1 MSDNILITDN
11 LTKRYGDKIAA
22 DKINIHVKKGEIYG
36 LIGRNGAG
44 KTTILKMLSGLSTP
58 AEGSYSI
65 LGKTG
70 KELDAVRSKVGALIE
85 NPGIYPSMSAYENL
99 KLKCIAM
106 DRNEDEYI
114 NELLSLVGLQ
124 DTGKKAAKNFSM
136 GMKQR
141 LGIALAL
148 IGDPEIIILDEPIN
162 GLDPQGIA
170 EMRDILKTLSREKGL
185 TVIISSH
192 ILEELAKIADAY
204 GIIHDGKL
212 LVEMTAEE
220 LEEQCGEYT
229 VLKTDN
235 NEKAADI
242 LKKFGITDFSRIDD
256 ETIHIKVKM
265 NHKGKIIQELVI
277 SGVDIRE
284 IAEKRITLE
293 QYYFDLTGGRMIE
306 R

>member
-11 LTKRYGDKIAA
+11 LTKRYGDKNAA

-58 AEGSYSI
+58 TEGSYSI

-70 KELDAVRSKVGALIE
+70 KELDSVRAKVGALIE

-148 IGDPEIIILDEPIN
+148 IGEPEIIILDEPIN

-170 EMRDILKTLSREKGL
+170 AMRDILKTLSKEKGL
-185 TVIISSH
+185 TIIISSH

-212 LVEMTAEE
+212 LVELTAEE
-220 LEEQCGEYT
+220 LEEKCGEYT

-242 LKKFGITDFSRIDD
+242 LEQFGITDFSRIDD

-265 NHKGKIIQELVI
+265 NNKGKIIQELVI

-293 QYYFDLTGGRMIE
+293 QYYFDLTGGRNNV
-306 R
+306 

>member
-1 MSDNILITDN
+1 MSDNILITNN
-11 LTKRYGDKIAA
+11 LTKRYGNKNAA
-22 DKINIHVKKGEIYG
+22 DKINIHVNKGEIYG

-58 AEGSYSI
+58 TDGSYSI

-70 KELDAVRSKVGALIE
+70 KDLASVRSKVGTLIE
-85 NPGIYPSMSAYENL
+85 NPGLYPNLSAYDNL
-99 KLKCIAM
+99 KLKCIIM

-114 NELLSLVGLQ
+114 NELLNLVGLQ
-124 DTGKKAAKNFSM
+124 DTGKKVSKNFSM

-170 EMRDILKTLSREKGL
+170 EMRDILTTLSKEKGF
-185 TVIISSH
+185 TIIISSH
-192 ILEELAKIADAY
+192 ILDELAKIADAY

-220 LEEQCGEYT
+220 LKEKCGEYT
-229 VLKTDN
+229 ILKTDN
-235 NEKAADI
+235 NEKTADI
-242 LKKFGITDFSRIDD
+242 LKKFDITDFSQIDD
-256 ETIHIKVKM
+256 ETIHINVKM

-284 IAEKRITLE
+284 IAERRITLE
-293 QYYFDLTGGRMIE
+293 QYYLGLTGGKKND
-306 R
+306 

>member
-11 LTKRYGDKIAA
+11 LTKRYGDKNAA
-22 DKINIHVKKGEIYG
+22 NKINIHVKKGEIYG

-58 AEGSYSI
+58 TEGSYSI

-70 KELDAVRSKVGALIE
+70 KELDSVRAKVGALIE

-170 EMRDILKTLSREKGL
+170 AMRDILKTLSKEKGL
-185 TVIISSH
+185 TIIISSH

-212 LVEMTAEE
+212 LVELTAEE
-220 LEEQCGEYT
+220 LEEKCGEYT

-242 LKKFGITDFSRIDD
+242 LEQFGITDFSRIDD

-265 NHKGKIIQELVI
+265 NNKGKIIQELVI

-293 QYYFDLTGGRMIE
+293 QYYFDLTGGRNNV
-306 R
+306 

>member
-1 MSDNILITDN
+1 MSDNIVITND
-11 LTKRYGDKIAA
+11 LTKRYGDKNAA

-58 AEGSYSI
+58 TEGSYSI
-65 LGKTG
+65 FGKTG
-70 KELDAVRSKVGALIE
+70 KELDPVRSKVGTLIE
-85 NPGIYPSMSAYENL
+85 NPGLYPNMSAYENL
-99 KLKCIAM
+99 KLKCIVM
-106 DRNEDEYI
+106 DRNKDEYI

-124 DTGKKAAKNFSM
+124 NTGKKAVKKFSM

-170 EMRDILKTLSREKGL
+170 EMRDILTTLSRQKGL
-185 TVIISSH
+185 TIIISSH

-212 LVEMTAEE
+212 LVEMTAKE
-220 LEEQCGEYT
+220 LEDKCGEYT
-229 VLKTDN
+229 VLRTDN
-235 NEKAADI
+235 NIKTADI
-242 LKKFGITDFSRIDD
+242 LKKFDITDFSQIDD
-256 ETIHIKVKM
+256 ETLHIHVKM
-265 NHKGKIIQELVI
+265 NNKGKIIQELGTA
-277 SGVDIRE
+277 GVDIRE
-284 IAEKRITLE
+284 ITEKRVTLE
-293 QYYFDLTGGRMIE
+293 QYYLDLTGDKNND
-306 R
+306 

>member
-1 MSDNILITDN
+1 MSDSILITND
-11 LTKRYGDKIAA
+11 LTKRYGDKNAA
-22 DKINIHVKKGEIYG
+22 DKINIHVHKGEIYG

-58 AEGSYSI
+58 TEGSYSI
-65 LGKTG
+65 LGRTG
-70 KELDAVRSKVGALIE
+70 KELTSVRSKVGTLIE
-85 NPGIYPSMSAYENL
+85 TPGLYPNMSAYENL
-99 KLKCIAM
+99 KLKCIIM
-106 DRNEDEYI
+106 DRNEDKYI

-124 DTGKKAAKNFSM
+124 NTGKKAVKKFSM

-170 EMRDILKTLSREKGL
+170 EMRDILTTLSKEKGL
-185 TVIISSH
+185 TIIISSH

-212 LVEMTAEE
+212 RVEMTARE
-220 LEEQCGEYT
+220 LEEKCGEYT
-229 VLKTDN
+229 VLKTDDN
-235 NEKAADI
+235 KKTADI
-242 LKKFGITDFSRIDD
+242 LKKFNITDFSQIDD
-256 ETIHIKVKM
+256 ETIHINVKM
-265 NHKGKIIQELVI
+265 NNKGEIIQALGT

-293 QYYFDLTGGRMIE
+293 QYYLDLTGGKKND
-306 R
+306 

>member
-11 LTKRYGDKIAA
+11 LTKRYGDKNAA

-58 AEGSYSI
+58 TEGSYSI

-70 KELDAVRSKVGALIE
+70 KELDSVRAKVGALIE

-106 DRNEDEYI
+106 DRNEDAYI

-124 DTGKKAAKNFSM
+124 DTGKKATKNFSM

-170 EMRDILKTLSREKGL
+170 AMRDILKTLSKEKGL
-185 TVIISSH
+185 TIIISSH

-212 LVEMTAEE
+212 LVELTAEE
-220 LEEQCGEYT
+220 LEEKCGEYT

-242 LKKFGITDFSRIDD
+242 LEQFGITDFSRIDD

-265 NHKGKIIQELVI
+265 NNKGKIIQELVI

-293 QYYFDLTGGRMIE
+293 QYYFDLTGGRNNV
-306 R
+306 

>member
-1 MSDNILITDN
+1 MSDNIIITSN
-11 LTKRYGDKIAA
+11 LTKRYGNKNAA
-22 DKINIHVKKGEIYG
+22 DKINIQVNKGEIYG

-58 AEGSYSI
+58 TEGCYSI

-70 KELDAVRSKVGALIE
+70 KELEAVRSKVGTLIE
-85 NPGIYPSMSAYENL
+85 NPGLYPNLSAYENL
-99 KLKCIAM
+99 KLKCIVM
-106 DRNEDEYI
+106 DRNEDGYI
-114 NELLSLVGLQ
+114 KELLNLVGLQ
-124 DTGKKAAKNFSM
+124 DAGKKAAKNFSM

-170 EMRDILKTLSREKGL
+170 EMRDILKTLSKEKGL
-185 TVIISSH
+185 TIIISSH

-212 LVEMTAEE
+212 LVEMTAGE
-220 LEEQCGEYT
+220 LEEKCGEYT

-235 NEKAADI
+235 NEKTADI
-242 LKKFGITDFSRIDD
+242 LRKFDITGFDQIDD
-256 ETIHIKVKM
+256 ETIHINEKM
-265 NHKGKIIQELVI
+265 KNKGKIIQELVV

-293 QYYFDLTGGRMIE
+293 QYYLQLTGGGKND
-306 R
+306 

>member
-1 MSDNILITDN
+1 MSDNILITNN
-11 LTKRYGDKIAA
+11 LTKRYGNKNAA
-22 DKINIHVKKGEIYG
+22 DKINIHVNKGEIYG

-58 AEGSYSI
+58 TEGSYSI

-70 KELDAVRSKVGALIE
+70 KDLASVRSKVGTLIE
-85 NPGIYPSMSAYENL
+85 NPGLYPNLSAYENL
-99 KLKCIAM
+99 KLKCIIM

-114 NELLSLVGLQ
+114 NELLNLVGLQ
-124 DTGKKAAKNFSM
+124 DTGKKVSKNFSM

-170 EMRDILKTLSREKGL
+170 EMRDILTTLSKEKGF
-185 TVIISSH
+185 TIIISSH
-192 ILEELAKIADAY
+192 ILDELAKIADAY

-220 LEEQCGEYT
+220 LKEKCGEYT
-229 VLKTDN
+229 ILKTDN

-242 LKKFGITDFSRIDD
+242 LKKFDITDFSQIDD
-256 ETIHIKVKM
+256 ETIHINVKM

-284 IAEKRITLE
+284 IAERRITLE
-293 QYYFDLTGGRMIE
+293 QYYLDLTGGKKND
-306 R
+306 

>member
-1 MSDNILITDN
+1 MSDNILITNN
-11 LTKRYGDKIAA
+11 LTKRYGNKNAA
-22 DKINIHVKKGEIYG
+22 DKINIHVNKGEIYG

-58 AEGSYSI
+58 TEGSYSI

-70 KELDAVRSKVGALIE
+70 KDLACVRSKVGTLIE
-85 NPGIYPSMSAYENL
+85 NPGLYPNMSAYENL
-99 KLKCIAM
+99 KLKCIVM
-106 DRNEDEYI
+106 DRNKDEYI
-114 NELLSLVGLQ
+114 NELLNLVGLQ
-124 DTGKKAAKNFSM
+124 DTGKKVSKNFSM

-170 EMRDILKTLSREKGL
+170 EMRDILTTLSKEKGF
-185 TVIISSH
+185 TIIISSH
-192 ILEELAKIADAY
+192 ILDELAKIADAY

-212 LVEMTAEE
+212 LVEMTAEGLKE
-220 LEEQCGEYT
+220 KCGEYT
-229 VLKTDN
+229 ILKTDN
-235 NEKAADI
+235 HEKTADI
-242 LKKFGITDFSRIDD
+242 LKKFDITDFSQIDD
-256 ETIHIKVKM
+256 ETIHINVKM

-284 IAEKRITLE
+284 IAERRITLE
-293 QYYFDLTGGRMIE
+293 QYYLGLTGGKKND
-306 R
+306 

>member
-1 MSDNILITDN
+1 MSDNIIITSN
-11 LTKRYGDKIAA
+11 LTKRYGNKNAA
-22 DKINIHVKKGEIYG
+22 DKINIQVNKGEIYG

-58 AEGSYSI
+58 TEGCYSI

-70 KELDAVRSKVGALIE
+70 KELEAVRSKVGTLIE
-85 NPGIYPSMSAYENL
+85 NPGLYPNLSAYENL
-99 KLKCIAM
+99 KLKCIVM
-106 DRNEDEYI
+106 DRNEDGYI
-114 NELLSLVGLQ
+114 KELLNLVGLQ
-124 DTGKKAAKNFSM
+124 DAGKKAAKNFSM

-170 EMRDILKTLSREKGL
+170 EMRDILKTLSKEKGL
-185 TVIISSH
+185 TIIISSH

-212 LVEMTAEE
+212 LVEMTAGE
-220 LEEQCGEYT
+220 LEEKCGEYT

-235 NEKAADI
+235 NEKTADI
-242 LKKFGITDFSRIDD
+242 LRKFDITDFDQIDD
-256 ETIHIKVKM
+256 ETIHINEKM
-265 NHKGKIIQELVI
+265 KNKGKIIQELVV

-293 QYYFDLTGGRMIE
+293 QYYLQLTGGGKND
-306 R
+306 

>member
-1 MSDNILITDN
+1 MGDNIIITND
-11 LTKRYGDKIAA
+11 LTKRYGDKNAA

-58 AEGSYSI
+58 TEGTYSI
-65 LGKTG
+65 FGKTG
-70 KELDAVRSKVGALIE
+70 KELDTVRSKVGTLIE
-85 NPGIYPSMSAYENL
+85 NPGLYPNLSAYENL
-99 KLKCIAM
+99 KLKCIVM
-106 DRNEDEYI
+106 GRNEDGYI
-114 NELLSLVGLQ
+114 NEILSLVGLQ
-124 DTGKKAAKNFSM
+124 HTGKKASKTFSM

-170 EMRDILKTLSREKGL
+170 EMRDILTMLSKDKGL
-185 TVIISSH
+185 TIIISSH

-220 LEEQCGEYT
+220 LKEKCGEYT
-229 VLKTDN
+229 VLKTDDN
-235 NEKAADI
+235 NKTTDI
-242 LKKFGITDFSRIDD
+242 LKKFNITDFSQVDE
-256 ETIHIKVKM
+256 ETIHIRVKM
-265 NHKGKIIQELVI
+265 NNKGKIIQELVM

-293 QYYFDLTGGRMIE
+293 QYYLDLTGGRNHD
-306 R
+306 

>member
-1 MSDNILITDN
+1 MSDNILITNN
-11 LTKRYGDKIAA
+11 LTKRYGDKYAA
-22 DKINIHVKKGEIYG
+22 DKINIHVNKGQIYG

-58 AEGSYSI
+58 TDGSYSI

-70 KELDAVRSKVGALIE
+70 KELDSVRSKVGALIE
-85 NPGIYPSMSAYENL
+85 NPGLYLNLSAYENL

-106 DRNEDEYI
+106 DRNEDKYI

-124 DTGKKAAKNFSM
+124 HTGKKASKNFSM

-170 EMRDILKTLSREKGL
+170 EMRDILTTLSKEKGL
-185 TVIISSH
+185 TIIISSH

-212 LVEMTAEE
+212 LVEMTAGE
-220 LEEQCGEYT
+220 LEEKCGEYT

-235 NEKAADI
+235 NKKTADI
-242 LKKFGITDFSRIDD
+242 LEKFGVTDFSQIDD
-256 ETIHIKVKM
+256 ETIHINVKM
-265 NHKGKIIQELVI
+265 NNKGKIIQELVI
-277 SGVDIRE
+277 SEVDIRE

-293 QYYFDLTGGRMIE
+293 QYYFDLTGGRNNV
-306 R
+306 

>member
-1 MSDNILITDN
+1 MSDNIIITAD
-11 LTKRYGDKIAA
+11 LTKRYGDKNAA
-22 DKINIHVKKGEIYG
+22 DKINIHVNKGEIYG

-58 AEGSYSI
+58 TEGSYSI

-70 KELDAVRSKVGALIE
+70 KELDSVRSRVGTLIE
-85 NPGIYPSMSAYENL
+85 NPGLYPNMSAYENL
-99 KLKCIAM
+99 KLKCIVM
-106 DRNEDEYI
+106 DRNDDEYI

-124 DTGKKAAKNFSM
+124 NAGKKAVKKFSM

-170 EMRDILKTLSREKGL
+170 EMRDILTTLSKEKGL
-185 TVIISSH
+185 TIIISSH

-204 GIIHDGKL
+204 GIIHDGRL
-212 LVEMTAEE
+212 LVEMTAKE
-220 LEEQCGEYT
+220 LEEKCGEYI
-229 VLKTDN
+229 VLKTDDN
-235 NEKAADI
+235 KKTADI
-242 LKKFGITDFSRIDD
+242 LKKFNITDFSQIDD
-256 ETIHIKVKM
+256 ETIHINVKM
-265 NHKGKIIQELVI
+265 NNKGEIIQALGI

-293 QYYFDLTGGRMIE
+293 QYYLDLTGGKNND
-306 R
+306 

>member
-1 MSDNILITDN
+1 MSDNIIITND
-11 LTKRYGDKIAA
+11 LTKRYGDKNAA
-22 DKINIHVKKGEIYG
+22 DKICIHVKKGEIYG

-58 AEGSYSI
+58 TEGSYSI

-70 KELDAVRSKVGALIE
+70 RELNAIRSKVGALIE
-85 NPGIYPSMSAYENL
+85 NPGLYPNMSAYENL
-99 KLKCIAM
+99 KLKCIVM

-114 NELLSLVGLQ
+114 YELLSLVGLQ
-124 DTGKKAAKNFSM
+124 HTGKRASKNFSM

-148 IGDPEIIILDEPIN
+148 IGDPEVIILDEPIN

-170 EMRDILKTLSREKGL
+170 EMRDILTTLSKEKGL
-185 TVIISSH
+185 TIIISSH

-220 LEEQCGEYT
+220 LEEKCGEYT

-235 NEKAADI
+235 NIKTADI
-242 LKKFGITDFSRIDD
+242 LMKFSITDFSQVDD
-256 ETIHIKVKM
+256 ETIHIHVKM
-265 NHKGKIIQELVI
+265 NNKGKIIQELVT

-284 IAEKRITLE
+284 IAERHITLE
-293 QYYFDLTGGRMIE
+293 QYYLDLTGGRNND
-306 R
+306 

>member
-1 MSDNILITDN
+1 MSDNIIITND
-11 LTKRYGDKIAA
+11 LTKRYGDKNAA
-22 DKINIHVKKGEIYG
+22 DKICIHVKKGEIYG

-58 AEGSYSI
+58 TEGSYSI

-70 KELDAVRSKVGALIE
+70 RELNAIRSKVGALIE
-85 NPGIYPSMSAYENL
+85 NPGLYPNMSAYENL
-99 KLKCIAM
+99 KLKCIVM

-124 DTGKKAAKNFSM
+124 HTGKKPLKGFSM

-170 EMRDILKTLSREKGL
+170 EMRDILTMLSKDKGL
-185 TVIISSH
+185 TIIISSH

-204 GIIHDGKL
+204 GIIHNGKL

-220 LEEQCGEYT
+220 LEEKCGEYT

-235 NEKAADI
+235 NIKTADI
-242 LKKFGITDFSRIDD
+242 LKKFSITDFSQIDD
-256 ETIHIKVKM
+256 ETIHIRVKM
-265 NHKGKIIQELVI
+265 NNKGKIIQELVT

-284 IAEKRITLE
+284 IAEKHITLE
-293 QYYFDLTGGRMIE
+293 QYYLDLTGGRNND
-306 R
+306 